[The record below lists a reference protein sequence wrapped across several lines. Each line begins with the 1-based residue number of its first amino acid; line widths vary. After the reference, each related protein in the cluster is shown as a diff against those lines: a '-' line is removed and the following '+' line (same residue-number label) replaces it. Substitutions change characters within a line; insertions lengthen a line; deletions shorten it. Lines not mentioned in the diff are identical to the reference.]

1 MYDAVSLSL
10 NEGEGIV
17 LDGQCGCPPE
27 KNTAYRAAEAF
38 FLAAAASGLSPI
50 PGLEI
55 SITKGIP
62 MGAGLGGG
70 SSDAAST
77 LAGLA
82 SLLPGFVD
90 DASLH
95 AIAASIGSDVP
106 FFMDTACAAVT
117 GRGEI
122 LSHLTPRTDF
132 SLVVVDPGFPVST
145 KEAYARLD
153 DSRSGARAP
162 GGRSAE
168 ELRVGLD
175 RAIREYASLPPSA
188 WSFENDFF
196 HAVARVHP
204 DLVECR
210 AALVSAGASFS
221 AMSGSGSALFGVFEY
236 LDVAERALEAISKAY
251 SAVIA
256 FPLARL
262 RDSI

>member
-1 MYDAVSLSL
+1 
-10 NEGEGIV
+10 
-17 LDGQCGCPPE
+17 
-27 KNTAYRAAEAF
+27 
-38 FLAAAASGLSPI
+38 
-50 PGLEI
+50 
-55 SITKGIP
+55 
-62 MGAGLGGG
+62 
-70 SSDAAST
+70 
-77 LAGLA
+77 
-82 SLLPGFVD
+82 
-90 DASLH
+90 
-95 AIAASIGSDVP
+95 
-106 FFMDTACAAVT
+106 MDTACAAVT